1 MGLIGGTLLY
11 YIVCFC
17 ARVAL
22 DDMGQKHLIRK
33 KIIDTKKHPVRI
45 YHVMIIIYKRYN
57 YLCNMSKVML
67 PVSLSLLEDLFCH
80 T

>member
-22 DDMGQKHLIRK
+22 DDMGLIGGTLLYYIVCFCARVALDGPHRR
-33 KIIDTKKHPVRI
+33 DTTI
-45 YHVMIIIYKRYN
+45 
-57 YLCNMSKVML
+57 LC
-67 PVSLSLLEDLFCH
+67 SLFMC
-80 T
+80 